1 MQLNST
7 HIVLGIL
14 IALAVTGGVALTVW
28 QSASAGDIQ
37 VVEIASTAPA
47 AAPAQENAPAPAETR
62 VGVYLSGAVV
72 NPGVYTVDGGSRL
85 ANVLLLA
92 GGATAEADLTAVN
105 LAAVVHDED
114 HWHIP
119 ARGEVESP
127 SAGLAAGLA
136 QSVKNDESA
145 AVQDGL
151 REGDK
156 IDLNS
161 ADAALL
167 KTLPGIGDVKAQ
179 AIVSY
184 REANGY
190 FASVDGLLDV
200 NGIGINTVEN
210 IRDLVTVE

>member
-14 IALAVTGGVALTVW
+14 IVLAVAGGVVMTVW
-28 QSASAGDIQ
+28 PSASAGDIQ
-37 VVEIASTAPA
+37 VVEIAPTVV
-47 AAPAQENAPAPAETR
+47 PAQTNTPAPAETR

-72 NPGVYTVDGGSRL
+72 NPGVYMVNGGSRL

-119 ARGEVESP
+119 KRDEVRAP
-127 SAGLAAGLA
+127 SAGLT
-136 QSVKNDESA
+136 QSAENAESA

-151 REGDK
+151 REDGK

-161 ADAALL
+161 ADVDLL
-167 KTLPGIGDVKAQ
+167 KTLPGIGDVRAR
-179 AIVSY
+179 AIVSH
-184 REANGY
+184 REANGD
-190 FASVDGLLDV
+190 FASVDALLEV
-200 NGIGINTVEN
+200 NGIGAGTIEN
-210 IRDLVTVE
+210 IRELVTVE

>member
-1 MQLNST
+1 MKLNST
-7 HIVLGIL
+7 HILLGIL
-14 IALAVTGGVALTVW
+14 IVLAIAGGVAMTVW
-28 QSASAGDIQ
+28 PSSSASDIR
-37 VVEIASTAPA
+37 VVEIVPTA
-47 AAPAQENAPAPAETR
+47 APAPADASNQVETQ
-62 VGVYLSGAVV
+62 VGVYLSGAVI

-119 ARGEVESP
+119 ERGEALSP
-127 SAGLAAGLA
+127 YAGLPKPGENA
-136 QSVKNDESA
+136 QPAS
-145 AVQDGL
+145 AVQDAQ
-151 REGDK
+151 RENGK

-161 ADAALL
+161 ADVELL
-167 KTLPGIGDVKAQ
+167 KRLPGIGDVRAQ

-184 REANGY
+184 REANGE

-200 NGIGINTVEN
+200 NGIGTGTVEN
-210 IRDLVTVE
+210 IRELVTVE

>member
-14 IALAVTGGVALTVW
+14 VVLAVAGGVVMTVW
-28 QSASAGDIQ
+28 PSASAGDIQ
-37 VVEIASTAPA
+37 VVEIAPT
-47 AAPAQENAPAPAETR
+47 AAPVQTNTPAPAETR
-62 VGVYLSGAVV
+62 VGVYLSGAVI
-72 NPGVYTVDGGSRL
+72 NPGVYMVNGGSRL

-119 ARGEVESP
+119 ARGEVHSP
-127 SAGLAAGLA
+127 SAGLTQSAGNA
-136 QSVKNDESA
+136 ESA
-145 AVQDGL
+145 DAVQDGL
-151 REGDK
+151 REDGK

-161 ADAALL
+161 ADVDLL
-167 KTLPGIGDVKAQ
+167 KTLPGIGDVRAQ
-179 AIVSY
+179 AIVSH
-184 REANGY
+184 REANGD

-200 NGIGINTVEN
+200 NGIGMGTVEN
-210 IRDLVTVE
+210 IHELVTVE